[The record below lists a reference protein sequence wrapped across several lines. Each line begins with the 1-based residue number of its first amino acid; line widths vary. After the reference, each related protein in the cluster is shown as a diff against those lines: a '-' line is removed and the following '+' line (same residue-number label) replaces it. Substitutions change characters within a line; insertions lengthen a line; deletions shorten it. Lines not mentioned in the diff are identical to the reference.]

1 MAPPP
6 KECPV
11 DGCPYKTPATLPNYD
26 LVYRDL
32 DMHTKYTH
40 INITPATGE
49 LSTAKAD
56 KLPRPELKEGAT
68 EADFIYF
75 KDSWT
80 RYKRST
86 GLSGQAAVDQLWA
99 CCSAELSRSVYD
111 SGVTSH
117 DDENTLL
124 ESMKRL
130 AVRAQNNL
138 VNIVTFLGLGQDNEE
153 PGGSF
158 TARLKVRPPFATLQ

>member
-1 MAPPP
+1 M
-6 KECPV
+6 
-11 DGCPYKTPATLPNYD
+11 
-26 LVYRDL
+26 
-32 DMHTKYTH
+32 
-40 INITPATGE
+40 
-49 LSTAKAD
+49 
-56 KLPRPELKEGAT
+56 
-68 EADFIYF
+68 
-75 KDSWT
+75 
-80 RYKRST
+80 
-86 GLSGQAAVDQLWA
+86 
-99 CCSAELSRSVYD
+99 YD

-158 TARLKVRPPFATLQ
+158 TARLKGQAAICDFTVKGSVSTCQSQNPNSYAEQMVSHQLVQG

>member
-32 DMHTKYTH
+32 DIHTKYSH
-40 INITPATGE
+40 INLIPATTTASHHTGE
-49 LSTAKAD
+49 QSTAKAD

-99 CCSAELSRSVYD
+99 CCSSELSRSVYD
-111 SGVTSH
+111 SGVTS
-117 DDENTLL
+117 
-124 ESMKRL
+124 
-130 AVRAQNNL
+130 
-138 VNIVTFLGLGQDNEE
+138 
-153 PGGSF
+153 
-158 TARLKVRPPFATLQ
+158 